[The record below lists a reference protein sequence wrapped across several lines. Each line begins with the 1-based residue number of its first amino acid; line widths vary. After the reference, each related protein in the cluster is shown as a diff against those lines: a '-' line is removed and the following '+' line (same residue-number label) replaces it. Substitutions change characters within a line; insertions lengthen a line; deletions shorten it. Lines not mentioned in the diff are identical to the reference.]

1 MWNLIAWI
9 LVCVSVLT
17 IIFIII
23 RKFPALSILNVDNI
37 PGKKEAKFKEQIM
50 KQRLERD
57 FSGLALNLNRKRRYL
72 GKITSSFLKDH
83 YQRLL
88 KLKNDLKRY
97 KKISFREKREKID
110 VLLIKAEEAISQ
122 EDYQGAENYL
132 IEVISLDPKKVRA
145 FLELGESYRLRK
157 SFKEAKETLEHAL
170 KLAQQLKRDP
180 ELLTG
185 IVVSEIQFS
194 LACVCEEGEFYDEAI
209 EYGRQALDAEPNN
222 PRYLDLILD
231 LSIMKK
237 DKKLALETWEK
248 LSLANPEN
256 QKLSELKE
264 KIDKIIDE

>member
-1 MWNLIAWI
+1 MLITIAWI
-9 LVCVSVLT
+9 LVAISIIT

-37 PGKKEAKFKEQIM
+37 PGKKEAKFKEQIIR
-50 KQRLERD
+50 QRLERD
-57 FSGLALNLNRKRRYL
+57 FSGLALSLSRKRRYF
-72 GKITSSFLKDH
+72 GKIMSSFLKNH

-88 KLKNDLKRY
+88 KLKNDLKKY
-97 KKISFREKREKID
+97 KKISFREKIEKID
-110 VLLIKAEEAISQ
+110 VLLIKAEEAMGQ

-170 KLAQQLKRDP
+170 KLAEQLKRDP
-180 ELLTG
+180 ELLAG
-185 IVVSEIQFS
+185 IVIAEIQFS
-194 LACVCEEGEFYDEAI
+194 LASVCEEGELYEEAI
-209 EYGRQALDAEPNN
+209 EYGLQALDTEPNN

-231 LSIMKK
+231 LSIIKK

-248 LSLANPEN
+248 LSMANPDN

-264 KIDKIIDE
+264 RIELLAD

>member
-1 MWNLIAWI
+1 MLTTIAWI
-9 LVCVSVLT
+9 LVVISVIT

-57 FSGLALNLNRKRRYL
+57 FSGLALNVSRKRRYI
-72 GKITSSFLKDH
+72 GKIISSFLKDH

-88 KLKNDLKRY
+88 KLKSDLKRY

-110 VLLIKAEEAISQ
+110 TLLIKADEAMEKEAYQ
-122 EDYQGAENYL
+122 EAENFL

-180 ELLTG
+180 ELLVG
-185 IVVSEIQFS
+185 IVIAEIQFS
-194 LACVCEEGEFYDEAI
+194 LAYVCQEGGLYEEAI

-231 LSIMKK
+231 LSIIKK

-248 LSLANPEN
+248 LSMANPDN
-256 QKLSELKE
+256 QKLSELRE
-264 KIDKIIDE
+264 KIDNLID

>member
-1 MWNLIAWI
+1 MLTTIAWT
-9 LVCVSVLT
+9 LVVISIIT

-37 PGKKEAKFKEQIM
+37 PGKKEAKFKEQIIR
-50 KQRLERD
+50 QRLERD
-57 FSGLALNLNRKRRYL
+57 FSGITLNLTRKRRYF
-72 GKITSSFLKDH
+72 GKMLSSFLKNH
-83 YQRLL
+83 YQRLF
-88 KLKNDLKRY
+88 KLKHDLKKY
-97 KKISFREKREKID
+97 KKISFREKIEKID
-110 VLLIKAEEAISQ
+110 VLLIKAEEAMGQ

-132 IEVISLDPKKVRA
+132 IEVISLDPKKVKA

-170 KLAQQLKRDP
+170 KLAEQLKHDP

-185 IVVSEIQFS
+185 IVMAEIQFS
-194 LACVCEEGEFYDEAI
+194 LADVCQEAGLYEEAI
-209 EYGRQALDAEPNN
+209 EYGLQALDAEPSN

-231 LSIMKK
+231 LSIIKK

-248 LSLANPEN
+248 LSMANPDN

-264 KIDKIIDE
+264 RIELLAD

>member
-1 MWNLIAWI
+1 MITTIAWI
-9 LVCVSVLT
+9 LFSLSIIT
-17 IIFIII
+17 IIIIVI
-23 RKFPALSILNVDNI
+23 RKFPALAILNVDNI

-57 FSGLALNLNRKRRYL
+57 FSSLTLFLNKKRRYL
-72 GKITSSFLKDH
+72 GRISSSFLKNH

-88 KLKNDLKRY
+88 KIKNDLKKY

-110 VLLIKAEEAISQ
+110 ILLIKAEEAMDQ
-122 EDYQGAENYL
+122 EAYQEAENFL

-145 FLELGESYRLRK
+145 FLDLGESYRLRK

-170 KLAQQLKRDP
+170 KLAEQLKRDP
-180 ELLTG
+180 ELLAG
-185 IVVSEIQFS
+185 IIISEIQFS
-194 LACVCEEGEFYDEAI
+194 LAGVCEEAGLYEEAI

-248 LSLANPEN
+248 LSLANPDN
-256 QKLSELKE
+256 QKLQELRE
-264 KIDKIIDE
+264 KIDSLAD